1 MRPVSSRSVA
11 LIDDVQLIHLFVEAA
26 SREFSLRLRAGDTL
40 LLRVGDTEPRALLF
54 AASLAEGQ
62 RIRAVF
68 ETAFQ
73 VTFDFSLKPVVDA
86 MSIVILVVSDAVSF
100 LEQVN
105 RDRRVRIVTHKAQ
118 APT

>member
-1 MRPVSSRSVA
+1 VA

-26 SREFSLRLRAGDTL
+26 SREFSLRLRAGDSL
-40 LLRVGDTEPRALLF
+40 LLRVGDTEPVALLF

-62 RIRAVF
+62 RFRAVF

-86 MSIVILVVSDAVSF
+86 MSIVMLVVSDAVSF

>member
-1 MRPVSSRSVA
+1 
-11 LIDDVQLIHLFVEAA
+11 
-26 SREFSLRLRAGDTL
+26 
-40 LLRVGDTEPRALLF
+40 
-54 AASLAEGQ
+54 
-62 RIRAVF
+62 
-68 ETAFQ
+68 
-73 VTFDFSLKPVVDA
+73 